1 MKILKQNKKI
11 KILLISCY
19 ELGNQPIQTASLHAF
34 LKSYSYSPKV
44 LDLSTQKINSKYI
57 QNCDFIAFSTPM
69 HTALTIAVEAT
80 KIIRKV
86 NKKCHICFYGDYAD
100 LNSNY
105 LLKNIA
111 DSCLSGETQKS
122 ILEIIKSIETSS
134 NEVTDKQ
141 NRYKKRI
148 RLIEKPDFS
157 IPERSLLPPLSNY
170 NKLIN
175 GQNHITTAAV
185 ETSKGCKHQC
195 LHCPITPIFKGRFFV
210 VPKEIVLSDIKNLHS
225 KGARH
230 ITFTDP
236 DFLNG
241 PKHSLR
247 ILREMN
253 NLFPEMTFDFTAKV
267 EHLIKHKDI
276 FTEFRQLGCL
286 FIVTALESL
295 NTKILRK
302 LIKGHSKKDFLEVL
316 KNARENEIS
325 IRPSLIAFTPWT
337 TPKDYIEL
345 LNFIEENDLIY
356 EIEPI
361 QMSIRLL
368 IPPESSLLQL
378 KDLKKYLVDF
388 EPEKFSHTWK
398 HPNSKMELLN
408 LKISG
413 IVEKHES
420 LNKDALETFTAIKKE
435 FSKIFPEITNKEN
448 ITIRAKRVSVKPPK
462 LTESWF
468 C

>member
-1 MKILKQNKKI
+1 M

-19 ELGNQPIQTASLHAF
+19 ELGNQPIPTASLHAF
-34 LKSYSYSPKV
+34 LKSYSYNPQV
-44 LDLSTQKINSKYI
+44 LDLSTQKINHEDI
-57 QNCDFIAFSTPM
+57 QNYDFIALSTPM
-69 HTALTIAVEAT
+69 HTALSIAVKAT
-80 KIIRKV
+80 KIIRRF
-86 NKKCHICFYGDYAD
+86 NKECHICYYGDYAD

-122 ILEIIKSIETSS
+122 ILEIIKSIQSSS
-134 NEVTDKQ
+134 NTITYKQ
-141 NRYKKRI
+141 NREKKKI
-148 RLIEKPDFS
+148 RLIEKPDFK
-157 IPERSLLPPLSNY
+157 IPERSLLPDLSNY

-175 GQNHITTAAV
+175 DQNHVTTAAV
-185 ETSKGCKHQC
+185 ETSRGCKHQC

-210 VPKEIVLSDIKNLHS
+210 VPKEIVLSDIKNLYLQ
-225 KGARH
+225 GARH

-241 PKHSLR
+241 PKHSLK

-253 NLFPEMTFDFTAKV
+253 NLFPEMTFDFTAKI
-267 EHLIKHKDI
+267 EHLIQQKDI
-276 FTEFRQLGCL
+276 FTELQELGCL

-295 NTKILRK
+295 NNKILKK

-316 KNARENEIS
+316 KIARANGIS

-345 LNFIEENDLIY
+345 LDFIEKNELID
-356 EIEPI
+356 EIDPI

-378 KDLKKYLVDF
+378 QDLKKYIVRF
-388 EPEKFSHTWK
+388 EPEKFSYIWK
-398 HPNSKMELLN
+398 HPNPKMELLN
-408 LKISG
+408 LKISR
-413 IVEKHES
+413 IVENHANLKKE
-420 LNKDALETFTAIKKE
+420 ALETFVALKKE
-435 FSKIFPEITNKEN
+435 FSKIFPEIIKEEN
-448 ITIRAKRVSVKPPK
+448 VTIRTKKITAKPPK

>member
-1 MKILKQNKKI
+1 MKNIKQNKKI
-11 KILLISCY
+11 NILLISCY

-44 LDLSTQKINSKYI
+44 LDLSTQKINPKEV
-57 QNCDFIAFSTPM
+57 QNCNFIAISTPM
-69 HTALTIAVEAT
+69 HTSLTIAVEAT

-86 NKKCHICFYGDYAD
+86 NKECHICFYGDYAD
-100 LNSNY
+100 LNSKY

-122 ILEIIKSIETSS
+122 ILEIINSIETSS
-134 NEVTDKQ
+134 KEVTEKK
-141 NRYKKRI
+141 NIYKNSI
-148 RLIEKPDFS
+148 RLIEKPDFRT
-157 IPERSLLPPLSNY
+157 PERSLLPTLSNY

-175 GQNHITTAAV
+175 DQTYITTAAV
-185 ETSKGCKHQC
+185 ETSRGCKHQC

-225 KGARH
+225 QGARH

-267 EHLIKHKDI
+267 EHLINHKDI
-276 FTEFRQLGCL
+276 FTELRQLGCL

-295 NTKILRK
+295 NSKILRK
-302 LIKGHSKKDFLEVL
+302 LVKGHSKKDFLEIL
-316 KNARENEIS
+316 KISRENEIS

-345 LNFIEENDLIY
+345 LNFIEENELIY
-356 EIEPI
+356 EIDPI

-368 IPPESSLLQL
+368 IPPKSSLLKL
-378 KDLKKYLVDF
+378 KDIRKHIVDF
-388 EPEKFSHTWK
+388 QPERFSHIWK
-398 HPNSKMELLN
+398 HPNPKMEILN
-408 LKISG
+408 SNISAV
-413 IVEKHES
+413 VEKHAT
-420 LNKDALETFTAIKKE
+420 LNKDALETFIAIKKE
-435 FSKIFPEITNKEN
+435 FSEIFPKLAN
-448 ITIRAKRVSVKPPK
+448 IQNVTIRTKRVTVKPPK